1 MEHLKEPLK
10 HFKKYDTTMYT
21 LVKTYGPLVSR
32 QAKITGQDRLFA
44 TLCES
49 VVSQQLAVKAADVI
63 WGRLVVVS
71 KGKVTPENIL
81 KTPLPRLRSAGL
93 SGAKAKTLKA
103 LAKAS
108 KGGLHLPALRK
119 KSQQEAEAILTEV
132 WGIGPWTSEMFL
144 MFGLQHPDIFSPGD
158 LGLVRSIEK
167 HYNLK
172 NPSRERLLAI
182 SSSWSPHRTLACRV
196 LWKAKD
202 TK

>member
-1 MEHLKEPLK
+1 
-10 HFKKYDTTMYT
+10 MYT

-132 WGIGPWTSEMFL
+132 WGIGPWTSEMFFIIHRVHFIYFKRVYDISQAHGFGAHL
-144 MFGLQHPDIFSPGD
+144 MASPASPPCQAILPDPCVPRR
-158 LGLVRSIEK
+158 LGF
-167 HYNLK
+167 
-172 NPSRERLLAI
+172 
-182 SSSWSPHRTLACRV
+182 SSWTLFN
-196 LWKAKD
+196 
-202 TK
+202 